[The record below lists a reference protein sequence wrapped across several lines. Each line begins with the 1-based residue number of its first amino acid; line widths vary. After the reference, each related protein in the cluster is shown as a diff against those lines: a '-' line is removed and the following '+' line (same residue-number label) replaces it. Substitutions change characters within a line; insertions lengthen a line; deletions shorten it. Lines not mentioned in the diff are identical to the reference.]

1 MCSSS
6 KNSYVKVKHFPEYDT
21 HREDEGIKSLYKDV
35 HFHIW
40 NTVLKTRVYV
50 KLSEL
55 EFFLCLHL

>member
-6 KNSYVKVKHFPEYDT
+6 KNSYVIVKHFPEYDPY
-21 HREDEGIKSLYKDV
+21 RGDEGIKALYKDV

-40 NTVLKTRVYV
+40 NTVLKTRVYG

-55 EFFLCLHL
+55 EFFLCLDL